1 MYLKGV
7 ELEEYTDG
15 SVENYQKDFSFV
27 EEGSVFRGLFYI
39 KKGIVKILKKNSKGK
54 DLLMCFITDGDMI
67 GITTFFNDENYQF
80 SAVAMNDCELL
91 FIKPESFKDIM
102 KNSNEINKKMMEV
115 LIQRINFFENWITN
129 VLNLSM
135 HKRLA
140 EALIYYSLMNEN
152 HEPDHAGG
160 DDIIFSYSIDE
171 LAGITGSSN
180 SYVIKILQYFSKKKL
195 IEKINSDQLKI
206 SDYVGL
212 IHEANTDSIGELT
225 N

>member
-1 MYLKGV
+1 MYLKGI

-15 SVENYQKDFSFV
+15 SVENYQKDVSFV
-27 EEGSVFRGLFYI
+27 EEGKVFRGLFYI

-54 DLLMCFITDGDMI
+54 DVLMCFITNGDMI
-67 GITTFFNDENYQF
+67 GITTFFSDEKYQF
-80 SAVAMNDCELL
+80 SAVAMNECQLL
-91 FIKPESFKDIM
+91 FIKPESFKEIM
-102 KNSNEINKKMMEV
+102 KSSNEINKKMMEV
-115 LIQRINFFENWITN
+115 LIQRINFFEDWMTN

-152 HEPDHAGG
+152 HEHHDSGRG
-160 DDIIFSYSIDE
+160 DIKFTYSIDD

-180 SYVIKILQYFSKKKL
+180 SYVIKILQHFSKKKL
-195 IEKINSDQLKI
+195 IEKISSDELKI
-206 SDYVGL
+206 SNYVGL

-225 N
+225 K